1 MELYF
6 QKLRDELKWKH
17 KISVVGSAYFRTQ
30 IMKLDEKPKIRCLE
44 THKWENKRK
53 QKVFWK
59 IYAGH

>member
-1 MELYF
+1 MDTQNLGC
-6 QKLRDELKWKH
+6 
-17 KISVVGSAYFRTQ
+17 GSAFFRTQ
-30 IMKLDEKPKIRCLE
+30 IMKLAEKPKIRCLE

>member
-1 MELYF
+1 MGLYF

-53 QKVFWK
+53 QKVF
-59 IYAGH
+59 